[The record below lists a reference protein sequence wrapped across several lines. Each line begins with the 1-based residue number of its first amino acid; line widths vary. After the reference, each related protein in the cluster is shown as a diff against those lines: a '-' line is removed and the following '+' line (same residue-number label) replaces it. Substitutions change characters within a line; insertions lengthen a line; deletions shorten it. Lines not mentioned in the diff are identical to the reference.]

1 MARKKILESEKK
13 SLNVAQLSLTHTL
26 LHLMRRKYTNFVKL
40 GSLLCGQVGR
50 SRPDGSMS
58 LMVIWFF
65 WRPMLWSH
73 ELTLITALL
82 PLTPDIVSIGL
93 ALWSTGRCAVG
104 RRAVHYVA
112 AISFC
117 FNVNNNGNS
126 VRTRHVLKCCQY
138 RLLVTDVNVGVSMR
152 WTYDL
157 IQFIDLNSYG
167 NLE

>member
-1 MARKKILESEKK
+1 MRSGRPIAARRVNESDGH
-13 SLNVAQLSLTHTL
+13 LVFLT
-26 LHLMRRKYTNFVKL
+26 
-40 GSLLCGQVGR
+40 
-50 SRPDGSMS
+50 PDA
-58 LMVIWFF
+58 LIT
-65 WRPMLWSH
+65 RAP
-73 ELTLITALL
+73 LITALL

-138 RLLVTDVNVGVSMR
+138 RLLVTDVNVGASACVEHM
-152 WTYDL
+152 
-157 IQFIDLNSYG
+157 I
-167 NLE
+167 